1 MDDLGSRLAH
11 GDPVAFAELY
21 DRNAARLYRYLAVR
35 LGSRA
40 DAEDVLHDIFV
51 RLART
56 RKRLTQVTNLVAYLF
71 AAARNEAARFV
82 ARRTRGAVAETA
94 GAARLELREVPAGE
108 LEGREAVEWVG
119 AALARLE
126 PCLRDIVELK
136 TYGGLTFHEI
146 SEVTGLPQGTVAT
159 RYRKALEKMRIE
171 LARHGP

>member
-40 DAEDVLHDIFV
+40 DAEDVLHDVFV

-56 RKRLTQVTNLVAYLF
+56 RKRLTEVTNLVAYLF

-82 ARRTRGAVAETA
+82 ARRARGAVAETA
-94 GAARLELREVPAGE
+94 GAARLELREAPAGE